1 MSKRFFSST
10 TAVQAIKPNVAR
22 AHGPTRPRVYAKM
35 QNALAKGVPS
45 SLPLD
50 AQQAMQQAREKAVE
64 RKEAL
69 KKFALAHDRQ
79 LGVGL
84 TRAFDAAET
93 LRREGVDPLSDSPRL
108 KHPHDRFLQ
117 RLKNDGGDKII
128 TTRSNVLHTMHSRFV
143 PLLND
148 IRGLSLQD
156 ALLTLAWHRKRIT
169 SKLSKPLENALVKAK
184 LEGNFDLEKTYV
196 ADAFIKPNGAILSTQ
211 FRKRFLKGRG
221 RYGSTQHAIT
231 AMLELTLQ
239 EREKPFARKV
249 ADPLEWVRARL
260 RARVGDMKKG
270 DASLKVQDV
279 FERVS
284 SKKVVKEVFC

>member
-10 TAVQAIKPNVAR
+10 SAAQAIKPNVAR

-35 QNALAKGVPS
+35 QNALAKGVPN

-50 AQQAMQQAREKAVE
+50 AQQAMEQAREKAVE

-93 LRREGVDPLSDSPRL
+93 LRREGVDPLSVTPRL

-148 IRGLSLQD
+148 IRGLPLQD

-169 SKLSKPLENALVKAK
+169 SKVSKPLENALVKAK

-196 ADAFIKPNGAILSTQ
+196 ADAFIKPNGAVLSTQ